1 MMEGEP
7 PGVVLVIWAIIALV
21 FLFFI
26 ARHYVQKWFGQSPPA
41 PVECEEEEV
50 PPIPPPPRVPR
61 IFNLGETFS
70 VGVYPLLKTPRD
82 RSGNPIRFQ
91 LGDRFV
97 RGPSRTWSLNGHIT
111 DISDAEIEALLRVGH
126 VGHVIREGFKYPQ
139 ENPLLIG
146 TIGADSRTMEAPSRS
161 SPGSWSVVL
170 YRTAALHLGQPRDPY
185 ANAPVVK
192 LIKAE
197 PRASRYERILEEED
211 DAPQVHSEPR
221 DS

>member
-1 MMEGEP
+1 MEGEP
-7 PGVVLVIWAIIALV
+7 PGIVLVVWAIIALV

-26 ARHYVQKWFGQSPPA
+26 ARHYVQKWFGPSQPPPA
-41 PVECEEEEV
+41 LVECEEEEV

-70 VGVYPLLKTPRD
+70 VGIYPLLKTPRD

-111 DISDAEIEALLRVGH
+111 DISDAEMETFLR
-126 VGHVIREGFKYPQ
+126 VGHVIREGFEPPR
-139 ENPLLIG
+139 EDPMLIG
-146 TIGADSRTMEAPSRS
+146 TIGAGAGPRTMAAP
-161 SPGSWSVVL
+161 PVV
-170 YRTAALHLGQPRDPY
+170 YRTAAVDLGQPRDPY